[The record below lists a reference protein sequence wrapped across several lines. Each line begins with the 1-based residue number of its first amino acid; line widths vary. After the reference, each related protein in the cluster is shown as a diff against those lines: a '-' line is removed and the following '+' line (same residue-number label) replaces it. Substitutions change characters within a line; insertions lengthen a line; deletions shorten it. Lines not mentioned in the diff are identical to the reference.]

1 MNTQTFIHDIPRDV
15 ANHASAGISFDP
27 EKRGDMEI
35 TEYASTLAS
44 DYETL
49 SAHAPSAEKR
59 ATLDAEF
66 ARYREGYKART
77 LAYLRS
83 KGRCLSPMITGPS
96 NFPVRRNQKRND
108 VCNKRL
114 NELCEFR
121 QRALEAIRKT
131 LPPECRPIMAGDSD
145 AVDRLR
151 KKIANLEKL
160 VAFMK
165 AVNVAI
171 RRNAMKGKAAQ
182 IAAILAVD
190 AILTTEK
197 AAALLAPDFAGRIG
211 FAAYLFQNHGAE
223 LRRLRARLAVLERN
237 KATPETILEGDNDV
251 RLEDC
256 PSDNRVRLFFP
267 GKPGEATRARL
278 KGSGFRWTPSLGC
291 WQAYRNAR
299 SLAQAK
305 QFITAPE
312 ETAFA

>member
-35 TEYASTLAS
+35 QEYASTLAS

-49 SAHAPSAEKR
+49 SAHAPTAEKR
-59 ATLDAEF
+59 ATLDVEF

-108 VCNKRL
+108 VCHKRL
-114 NELCEFR
+114 NELCEYR
-121 QRALEAIRKT
+121 QRALEAIRKA
-131 LPPECRPIMAGDSD
+131 LHPEWRPIMAGDD
-145 AVDRLR
+145 DVLDRLR
-151 KKIANLEKL
+151 KKIADREKR
-160 VAFMK
+160 VAVMK
-165 AVNVAI
+165 AANAAL
-171 RRNAMKGKAAQ
+171 RRSAKKGREVQ

-190 AILTTEK
+190 PMFTKES
-197 AAALLAPDFAGRIG
+197 AAELLEPDYMGRLGFAG
-211 FAAYLFQNHGAE
+211 YLFQNNGAE
-223 LRRLRARLAVLERN
+223 LRRLRARLAVLERD
-237 KATPETILEGDNDV
+237 KAAPETILEGDNNV

-267 GKPGEATRARL
+267 GKPDEATRARL
-278 KGSGFRWTPSLGC
+278 KGNGFRWTPSIGC
-291 WQAYRNAR
+291 WQAYRNSR
-299 SLAQAK
+299 SLAQAR
-305 QFITAPE
+305 QFIAAPE
-312 ETAFA
+312 ETAVA

>member
-15 ANHASAGISFDP
+15 ANHARAGISFDP

-96 NFPVRRNQKRND
+96 NFPVRRNQKRNG

-121 QRALEAIRKT
+121 QRALEAIRKA
-131 LPPECRPIMAGDSD
+131 LHPEWRPIMAGDSD

-151 KKIANLEKL
+151 KKITNLEKL

-171 RRNAMKGKAAQ
+171 RRNAMKGKAVQ

-190 AILTTEK
+190 AMLTSDK
-197 AAALLAPDFAGRIG
+197 AAALLTPDFAGRIG
-211 FAAYLFQNHGAE
+211 FAAYLFLNHGAE

-267 GKPGEATRARL
+267 GKPDEATRSRL

-291 WQAYRNAR
+291 WQAYRNSR

-312 ETAFA
+312 EPAVA